1 MTVSENTD
9 AYASPTPVRRTRR
22 SRRPRAAATTTTAAS
37 LRKAR
42 KNIDALQLS
51 DSDSQSDAAGAAE
64 GETGAAADA
73 TRSEVTRQTRG
84 ATRKR
89 SVPCRVFN
97 FYMCIP

>member
-51 DSDSQSDAAGAAE
+51 DSDSQSDAAE

-89 SVPCRVFN
+89 SVRCRVFN
-97 FYMCIP
+97 FYMYIP